1 MELLKRILN
10 LVKPYWFRMSIAIV
24 LMAIVGSLS
33 GLTAY
38 LVKPVMDG
46 IFVKKNVIMLKVL
59 PLIVLAV
66 FLVRSLCDWGQR
78 YQMRYVGLKI
88 ISDLRQKLYDHIQNM
103 SLSFIERSSTGV
115 LMSRI
120 TNDVNLLQGAVSA
133 AITSFLKDSFTM
145 IGLVFVVFYQD
156 WRLASLAILI
166 LPGAYLLID
175 KLGKKMRRYS
185 KKCQQAMG
193 DISSIV
199 QELLRG
205 IRVVKAFNSEEYELK
220 KFDRENERIF
230 KYNMR
235 ISVVQGLSSPL
246 MELLG
251 AFGIATII
259 GYGGYQVIQGQS
271 TPGTFFS
278 FLAALFMLYKPMK
291 RLSKV
296 NNLIQN
302 GLAAANRIYEILD
315 TEPDITNRT
324 GAVELKDVK
333 KGIEF
338 KDVSFSYGEG
348 LVLRDINISIPA
360 GDVVALVGV
369 SGGGKTTL
377 ASLIPRFYDLQEG
390 EILIDGVDL
399 RNFTVDSLRSR
410 IALVNQDPFLFN
422 DTIWNNIAYGNF
434 NKTEEDII
442 SAAKAAYAYDF
453 IVELPA
459 GFDTVVG
466 DRGVSLSG
474 GQKQRICI
482 ARAFLKDAPILILD
496 EATSSLDNESE
507 KEVQKSLFNLM
518 KGRTT
523 IIIAHR
529 LSTVINASK
538 IFVIS
543 SGKIIEAGSH
553 DQLLKAGG
561 EYSRL
566 YKMQFL
572 NVREEIID
580 R

>member
-1 MELLKRILN
+1 MELLTRILN

-46 IFVKKNVIMLKVL
+46 IFVKKNVMMLKIL

>member
-1 MELLKRILN
+1 
-10 LVKPYWFRMSIAIV
+10 FRMSIAIV

-46 IFVKKNVIMLKVL
+46 IFVKKNVMMLKIL

>member
-46 IFVKKNVIMLKVL
+46 IFVKKNVMMLKIL